1 MSRGNYQQDDD
12 ALLDCYGEMEGEEI
26 MSNELKKV
34 QEFFSAPETPNQLAW
49 GYAHMA
55 MHHILTSNDDVD
67 LGITP
72 QSTLLEVAEVAHKHG
87 VSLDFNTRPNE
98 WKAVSEELPAI
109 NLHVSINSKFGEI
122 GRWDGKQWF
131 VANWYRKE
139 WYPSDNV
146 THWMPLPQ
154 PPK

>member
-1 MSRGNYQQDDD
+1 
-12 ALLDCYGEMEGEEI
+12 

-98 WKAVSEELPAI
+98 WKAVSEKLAEVLFNERFP
-109 NLHVSINSKFGEI
+109 NYVGDK
-122 GRWDGKQWF
+122 GKTF
-131 VANWYRKE
+131 KADIIEKYLTE
-139 WYPSDNV
+139 ALS
-146 THWMPLPQ
+146 Q
-154 PPK
+154 PPKQEKMR